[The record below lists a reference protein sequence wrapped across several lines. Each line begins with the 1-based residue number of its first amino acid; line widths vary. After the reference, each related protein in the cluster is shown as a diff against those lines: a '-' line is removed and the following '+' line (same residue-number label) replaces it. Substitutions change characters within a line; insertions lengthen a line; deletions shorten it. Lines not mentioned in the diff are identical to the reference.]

1 MKKTILKG
9 RTVVAGV
16 AEGEALVS
24 NEAISFCGGVDPYT
38 GNLTE
43 RRHQLRGKNLTGRV
57 LVFPAGKGSSAWSQS
72 AHASRIMGTNPKAML
87 IDEINPQ
94 TALGGLVMHIPV
106 LTDLDQKPT
115 EVIKTGDWV
124 RVDADKG
131 IVEITKKE

>member
-1 MKKTILKG
+1 MRKLALKG

-24 NEAISFCGGVDPYT
+24 TEAISFCGGVDPYT

-43 RRHQLRGKNLTGRV
+43 KGHQLAGKNLTGKV

-72 AHASRIMGTNPKAML
+72 AHASRVMGTNPKAMV
-87 IDEINPQ
+87 INEINPQ
-94 TALGGLVMHIPV
+94 TALGGLMMHIPV
-106 LTDLDQKPT
+106 VTDLDQNPT

-131 IVEITKKE
+131 IVEVAEQG

>member
-1 MKKTILKG
+1 MRKLALKG
-9 RTVVAGV
+9 RPVVAGV

-24 NEAISFCGGVDPYT
+24 TEAISFCGGVDPYT

-43 RRHQLRGKNLTGRV
+43 KGHQLAGKNLTGKV

-72 AHASRIMGTNPKAML
+72 AHASRVMGTNPKAMV
-87 IDEINPQ
+87 INEINPQ
-94 TALGGLVMHIPV
+94 TALGGLMMHIPV
-106 LTDLDQKPT
+106 VTDLDQNPT

-131 IVEITKKE
+131 IVEVTEQG

>member
-1 MKKTILKG
+1 MRKLVLKG
-9 RTVVAGV
+9 RTVVAGI

-24 NEAISFCGGVDPYT
+24 TEAISFCGGVDPYT

-43 RRHQLRGKNLTGRV
+43 KGHQLVGKNLTGKV

-72 AHASRIMGTNPKAML
+72 AHASRVMRTNPKAM
-87 IDEINPQ
+87 IIGEINPQ
-94 TALGGLVMHIPV
+94 TALGGLMMHIPV
-106 LTDLDQKPT
+106 VTDLDQNPT

-131 IVEITKKE
+131 IVEVTGHG

>member
-1 MKKTILKG
+1 MRKLALKG

-24 NEAISFCGGVDPYT
+24 TEAISFCGGVDPYT

-43 RRHQLRGKNLTGRV
+43 KGHQLAGKNLTGKV

-72 AHASRIMGTNPKAML
+72 AHASRVMGTNPKAMV
-87 IDEINPQ
+87 INEINPQ
-94 TALGGLVMHIPV
+94 TALGGLMMHIPV
-106 LTDLDQKPT
+106 VTDLDQNPT

-131 IVEITKKE
+131 IVEVTEQG

>member
-1 MKKTILKG
+1 MRKLALKG
-9 RTVVAGV
+9 RPVVAGV

-24 NEAISFCGGVDPYT
+24 TEAISFCGGVDPYT

-43 RRHQLRGKNLTGRV
+43 KGHQLAGKNLTGKV

-72 AHASRIMGTNPKAML
+72 AHASRVMGTNPKAMV
-87 IDEINPQ
+87 INEINPQ
-94 TALGGLVMHIPV
+94 TALGGLMMHIPV
-106 LTDLDQKPT
+106 VTVLDQNPT

-131 IVEITKKE
+131 IVEVTEQG